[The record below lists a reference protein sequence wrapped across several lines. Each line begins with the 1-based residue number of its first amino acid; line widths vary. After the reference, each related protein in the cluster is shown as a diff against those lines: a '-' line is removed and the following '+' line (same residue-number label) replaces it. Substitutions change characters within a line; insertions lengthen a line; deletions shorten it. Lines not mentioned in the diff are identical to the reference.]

1 MDVPLKNNSDLK
13 PLSSLTLQDT
23 MGVYNSFPRKNT
35 LTFLN
40 ELTALKSP
48 EAAQPILD
56 RKTIDRWS
64 SGHTRFPRE
73 DNLSP
78 EDMRKIFIN
87 VLLTNYSGTDQTLL
101 SKIINILKGD
111 GFHFDTSDI
120 EAAADVN
127 TGAALSIVFDIL
139 SFAMLDKGKVEQI
152 DLFTG
157 QLRAIADGT
166 AENIP
171 ESPSAGSVSGGIG
184 DAPQT
189 SFGSAA
195 GSGSDNG
202 IRTGSAVI
210 KFNAP
215 PVPFDVEYFVRHI
228 KNGKDEFL
236 SGADLMP
243 VNRNI
248 KFERSGE
255 GPRAMM
261 AVIEDVPVDI
271 GFQFKCYAKC
281 DPKNVLQL
289 CELMAAHIDYSHAR
303 FRTDD
308 GRTYYSKQYDEE
320 LELIA
325 TSFVEPDTVWFIL
338 PNYTV
343 YATFDPFINNYFL
356 PEFRD

>member
-1 MDVPLKNNSDLK
+1 
-13 PLSSLTLQDT
+13 
-23 MGVYNSFPRKNT
+23 
-35 LTFLN
+35 
-40 ELTALKSP
+40 
-48 EAAQPILD
+48 
-56 RKTIDRWS
+56 
-64 SGHTRFPRE
+64 
-73 DNLSP
+73 
-78 EDMRKIFIN
+78 
-87 VLLTNYSGTDQTLL
+87 
-101 SKIINILKGD
+101 
-111 GFHFDTSDI
+111 
-120 EAAADVN
+120 
-127 TGAALSIVFDIL
+127 
-139 SFAMLDKGKVEQI
+139 
-152 DLFTG
+152 
-157 QLRAIADGT
+157 
-166 AENIP
+166 
-171 ESPSAGSVSGGIG
+171 
-184 DAPQT
+184 
-189 SFGSAA
+189 
-195 GSGSDNG
+195 
-202 IRTGSAVI
+202 
-210 KFNAP
+210 
-215 PVPFDVEYFVRHI
+215 
-228 KNGKDEFL
+228 
-236 SGADLMP
+236 MP

-281 DPKNVLQL
+281 APKNVPQL